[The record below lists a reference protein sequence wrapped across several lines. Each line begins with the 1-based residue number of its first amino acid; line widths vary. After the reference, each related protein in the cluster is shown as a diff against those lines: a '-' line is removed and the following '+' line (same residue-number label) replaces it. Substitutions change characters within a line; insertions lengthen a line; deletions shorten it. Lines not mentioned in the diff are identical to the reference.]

1 MGTHKLHNLTYL
13 RGNLSGCLDLRGG
26 SSLGSPVR
34 PAAVRESGF
43 PKGRRSPGKVKP
55 PHSQVNPKLT
65 GERKVTA
72 PPYIFGFSH
81 F

>member
-1 MGTHKLHNLTYL
+1 MGAHKLHNLTYL
-13 RGNLSGCLDLRGG
+13 RGNLSECLDLRGG

-34 PAAVRESGF
+34 PAAVRESGC
-43 PKGRRSPGKVKP
+43 PKGRSSPGKAKP
-55 PHSQVNPKLT
+55 PHSQVNPRLN

-72 PPYIFGFSH
+72 LLYIFGFSH